1 MKIDLNLEMKGIG
14 DGEGWGKWGEG
25 GGMEGGRG
33 KSKEDFLKNA
43 FFHLHETLQNNC
55 SPAQTKPSLECS
67 DIILCL
73 L

>member
-1 MKIDLNLEMKGIG
+1 M
-14 DGEGWGKWGEG
+14 
-25 GGMEGGRG
+25 GMEGGRG

-55 SPAQTKPSLECS
+55 SPTQTKHSLECS
-67 DIILCL
+67 NRILCL